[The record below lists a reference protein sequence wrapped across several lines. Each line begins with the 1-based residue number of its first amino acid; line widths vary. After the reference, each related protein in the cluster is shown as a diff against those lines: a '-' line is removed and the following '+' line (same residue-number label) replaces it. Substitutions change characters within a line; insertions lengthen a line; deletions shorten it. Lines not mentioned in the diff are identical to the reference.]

1 MSDTANNPT
10 VYHYAIDVLDM
21 FSEHRSKHPGTH
33 IAHFLNM
40 VSMGVSKGAQLNT
53 QQTNLVES
61 MISQVV
67 CGDEMKKVI
76 NNYASMVQFALQ
88 VATFINTAHAAN
100 FAKK

>member
-10 VYHYAIDVLDM
+10 VYHYATDVLDV
-21 FSEHRSKHPGTH
+21 FTEHRSKHPGTQ

-53 QQTNLVES
+53 QHTVLVES
-61 MISQVV
+61 MISDLV
-67 CGDEMKKVI
+67 CGEMDDVTS
-76 NNYASMVQFALQ
+76 NYTSMVQFAMQ
-88 VATFINTAHAAN
+88 VATFINIAHAAN